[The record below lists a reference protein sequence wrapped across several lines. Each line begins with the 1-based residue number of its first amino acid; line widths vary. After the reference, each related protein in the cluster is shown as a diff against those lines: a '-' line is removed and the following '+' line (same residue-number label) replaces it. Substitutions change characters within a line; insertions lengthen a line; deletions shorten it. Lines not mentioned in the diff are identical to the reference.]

1 MNLEKIT
8 QIENENIR
16 LKQAIEELSIIN
28 EIAVA
33 ISSTMEV
40 DQIVIKKNIL

>member
-8 QIENENIR
+8 QIEKENVR
-16 LKQAIEELSIIN
+16 LKEAVEELSIIN

-40 DQIVIKKNIL
+40 EQIVDLIT